1 MSWYSKP
8 YLIFFLYIAP
18 TLFTV
23 IAVFYFML
31 PRHKKVSALLLSTVL
46 YIYLFNEI
54 FL

>member
-8 YLIFFLYIAP
+8 YLIFLLYIAP

-31 PRHKKVSALLLSTVL
+31 PRHKKASFVL
-46 YIYLFNEI
+46 PTL
-54 FL
+54 

>member
-31 PRHKKVSALLLSTVL
+31 PRHKKVSALLSTVL
-46 YIYLFNEI
+46 YIYLFNEF

>member
-31 PRHKKVSALLLSTVL
+31 PRHKKVSEPSSTMYRVDGPQ
-46 YIYLFNEI
+46 EMERK
-54 FL
+54 

>member
-31 PRHKKVSALLLSTVL
+31 PRHKKASPPIRLHLHIHIL
-46 YIYLFNEI
+46 YH
-54 FL
+54 